1 MMTTTT
7 LPQNPFPGMNPYLE
21 EPGLWPDVHH
31 SVIVGLRNY
40 LAHRLRPDYRVTIQE
55 RVYVTAGPNSDG
67 VSDLRMPDVAVLSAS
82 ETPTQGRATQGL
94 ALADPVVVQLPEME
108 TEKEIYLEVVRVGS
122 REVITAIELLSPTN
136 KSGSGRRVYQAK
148 RAQALYSMTH
158 LVEIDLLRAG
168 RPMPVLTPTPA
179 SHYRILVADAR
190 RTEHVANLYP
200 FGIHQSIPNFVMPL
214 AKGDE
219 DIAVN
224 LNEVINAVYVDGG
237 FDLDIDYQTD
247 PEPPL
252 SDGDRAWLDQLL
264 RERGLRKTAN

>member
-1 MMTTTT
+1 MTPQ

-21 EPGLWPDVHH
+21 HPGLWPDVHH

-40 LAHRLRPDYRVTIQE
+40 LAPRLRPDYRVTIQE
-55 RVYVTAGPNSDG
+55 RVYVTADPNSDG
-67 VSDLRMPDVAVLSAS
+67 GGLRMPDVAILSTA
-82 ETPTQGRATQGL
+82 ETPRRDRAAQGL

-108 TEKEIYLEVVRVGS
+108 TEKEIYLEVIRVRN

-148 RAQALYSMTH
+148 RAQVLYSMTH

-200 FGIHQSIPNFVMPL
+200 FGVRQPIPNFVMPL

-219 DIAVN
+219 GIAVN
-224 LNEVINAVYVDGG
+224 LNEVVNAVYADGG

-252 SDGDRAWLDQLL
+252 SDADLAWLDQML
-264 RERGLRKTAN
+264 REQGLRKTAN

>member
-1 MMTTTT
+1 MTTQ

-21 EPGLWPDVHH
+21 DPGLWPDVHH

-55 RVYVTAGPNSDG
+55 RVYVTADPNPSDG
-67 VSDLRMPDVAVLSAS
+67 SALRMPDVAVLSAS
-82 ETPTQGRATQGL
+82 GTPRRDRAAQGL
-94 ALADPVVVQLPEME
+94 ALADPVVVHLPEME

-148 RAQALYSMTH
+148 RAQVLYSMTH

-168 RPMPVLTPTPA
+168 RPMPLLTPTPA

-190 RTEHVANLYP
+190 RTEHVANLYS
-200 FGIHQSIPNFVMPL
+200 FGIRQSIPNFVMPL

-219 DIAVN
+219 GIAVN
-224 LNEVINAVYVDGG
+224 LNEVVSAVYADGG

-252 SDGDRAWLDQLL
+252 SDADCAWLDQLL
-264 RERGLRKTAN
+264 RQQGLRNGGAA